1 VKDGTLRSIPGLCLC
16 LCLCSQSPTGALA
29 QALDKAEPSPLESLQ
44 AQIAEA
50 KKNLSRWEDKAA
62 EDAAALESAPNRIAA
77 LDEAIEQLEQREEPS
92 PPADATVKEL
102 QSQLAAAEL
111 ELRRAR
117 QELATLDAEV
127 AQRAERRRSLPAQL
141 DETKTRLLALESRPP
156 PPPNDSPEL
165 EAAQEELTNLRL
177 AALRAE
183 VESRESQLQGYE
195 VRGLLLDRRR
205 DYASLRTSREEKTV
219 EALRAALI
227 AKQRV
232 EVEQLAAQTED
243 LLQRLGTP
251 SEEVRRLVQEIAEQN
266 SQLAQRWTGEDGV
279 SEKIEDVSDKLARA
293 DAQIADVDAAL
304 NNLQEQIAA
313 VGLADSVGLMLRRQR
328 ADAPDVGMYRR
339 FIAMRQPVIGSVQL
353 EQIQLRERRQALVD
367 LDEAIDEALSPVS
380 QDMSQAERERVRG
393 VLRDLLQ
400 TQREYL
406 DELIDDYGTYFEKL
420 VDFDARQRELVTR
433 TQRLTEFID
442 ARVLWVPSGGP
453 FHAEAVSQLA
463 PATQWFFAKSNWVQ
477 LGQGFAEL
485 WRRAPARNLLV
496 LLLVLASILAAPRIR
511 KRIDAYGDT
520 VRSFRNVSFVPT
532 LAALGWTH
540 LLVPWLPGTLIYFG
554 WELGRSP
561 AATQFS
567 RSFASGFVAAG
578 LFWLSLRWV
587 RGILLP
593 NGVAE
598 AHCGFSKEV
607 IASIRRRLLW
617 LLLITVPA
625 VFVIFTYEARGEDG
639 WTESVGRLA
648 FLIAMLSVATF
659 TYWLIGPRGPMRRS
673 QLLEGNA
680 TGVRLWFVLRLLAV
694 LVPIALIV
702 AAMRGFYWTALQL
715 AFRHHL
721 TLLLFFFLSVTFRL
735 SVRWSLIASRRV
747 AREQAKQRL
756 DTQEEDAVDLVA
768 AAKQTGRLMKGLTGF
783 ALLVGLLLIWADVL
797 PAAGFLDSVELW
809 DSTQDVTVSVED
821 ATGAARQTTERQVV
835 PVTLADLLVAILIA
849 AATLALVGNLPGLL
863 EVTLLRRFT
872 AGERYAYKTLIK
884 YAIAMTGFALSLAAI
899 GLNWNSIQ
907 WLVAAFGVG
916 LGFGLQEIFA
926 NFISGLI
933 ILFERP
939 IRVGDVVTV
948 GTVNGTVSKIRTRA
962 TWITA
967 FDRRELLVPN
977 KEFVTQQLIN
987 WSLSDS
993 TLRVDIPVGIAY
1005 GSDTARAVAVLESVA
1020 RSHPKVIS
1028 DPPPQVL
1035 FLAFGDSSLGFEL
1048 RVFLASIEE
1057 FQRVKHE
1064 LFMAVDAAFREAG
1077 IEIAFPQRDLH
1088 IRSIPEVWQPATRPS
1103 GSA

>member
-1 VKDGTLRSIPGLCLC
+1 MPRLLARLCLC
-16 LCLCSQSPTGALA
+16 LWLCLLHGPVAGMA
-29 QALDKAEPSPLESLQ
+29 QAPDTAAEPSPSESLQ

-50 KKNLSRWEDKAA
+50 KQSLSRWEDKAA
-62 EDAAALESAPNRIAA
+62 EDAAVLQNGPSRIAA
-77 LDEAIEQLEQREEPS
+77 LDEEISQLEASTEPA
-92 PPADATVKEL
+92 PPAHATVKEL
-102 QSQLAAAEL
+102 QAQLVAAEL

-117 QELATLDAEV
+117 QELATLDAEA
-127 AQRAERRRSLPAQL
+127 AQRAERRRSLPTQL
-141 DETKTRLLALESRPP
+141 DAAKSRLLALESRPP
-156 PPPNDSPEL
+156 PPPNGSSEL
-165 EAAQEELTNLRL
+165 EAAQEELTELRM

-183 VESRESQLQGYE
+183 IASRESQLEGYE
-195 VRGLLLDRRR
+195 VRGELLDRRR
-205 DYASLRTSREEKTV
+205 NRAALRIAREEKWM

-227 AKQRV
+227 AKQRLAV
-232 EVEQLAAQTED
+232 EELAAQTED
-243 LLQRLGTP
+243 LLEGLGND
-251 SEEVRRLVQEIAEQN
+251 SDAVRRLVQEVAQQN
-266 SQLAQRWTGEDGV
+266 SQLAQRWTGEEGV
-279 SEKIEDVSDKLARA
+279 SEKIDDVSDKLARA

-339 FIAMRQPVIGSVQL
+339 FIAMRQPLIGRVQL

-367 LDEAIDEALSPVS
+367 LDAAIDEAMSSVAQDISP
-380 QDMSQAERERVRG
+380 DERERVRL

-406 DELIDDYGTYFEKL
+406 DELIDDYGTYFDKL
-420 VDFDARQRELVTR
+420 VDFDTRQRELMAR
-433 TQRLTEFID
+433 TQRLTDFID
-442 ARVLWVPSGGP
+442 ARVLWVPSGRTLR
-453 FHAEAVSQLA
+453 AQAWSQLGS
-463 PATQWFFAKSNWVQ
+463 ATQWLVSPGNWAQ
-477 LGQGFAEL
+477 LWQAFAEI
-485 WRRAPARNLLV
+485 WHRAPALNLLV
-496 LLLVLASILAAPRIR
+496 LLLVLAYILAAPRIR
-511 KRIDAYGDT
+511 KRIDASGDA
-520 VRSFRNVSFVPT
+520 VRSFRNISFGPT

-540 LLVPWLPGTLIYFG
+540 LLVPWFPGALIYFG
-554 WELGRSP
+554 WQLGRSP

-567 RSFASGFVAAG
+567 RSLAAGLVAAG

-587 RGILLP
+587 RLLLRP

-598 AHCGFSKEV
+598 AHAGFSKDSV
-607 IASIRRRLLW
+607 ASIRRPLLW
-617 LLLITVPA
+617 LTIVTVPA
-625 VFVIFTYEARGEDG
+625 LFIVFTFEARGEDT

-648 FLIAMLSVATF
+648 FLTAMLAITAF
-659 TYWLIGPRGPMRRS
+659 TYWLVRQKGPLQRS
-673 QLLEGNA
+673 QLLVGS
-680 TGVRLWFVLRLLAV
+680 TGGVRLWFVLRLFAV

-702 AAMRGFYWTALQL
+702 ATMRGFYWTALQL

-721 TLLLFFFLSVTFRL
+721 TLLLIFFLSLTFRL
-735 SVRWSLIASRRV
+735 SVRWSLIANRRV
-747 AREQAKQRL
+747 AREQARQQI
-756 DTQEEDAVDLVA
+756 DSPEEDAVDLVA

-783 ALLVGLLLIWADVL
+783 VLVIGVLVIWADVL
-797 PAAGFLDSVELW
+797 PAAGFLDSIELW
-809 DSTQDVTVSVED
+809 NSTQDVTATVED
-821 ATGAARQTTERQVV
+821 ATGALRQTTERQVV
-835 PVTLADLLVAILIA
+835 PVTLVDLIVSVLIA

-884 YAIAMTGFALSLAAI
+884 YAIATTGVALSLGAI

-939 IRVGDVVTV
+939 IRVGDIVTV
-948 GTVNGTVSKIRTRA
+948 GNVNGTVSKIRTRA

-1005 GSDTARAVAVLESVA
+1005 GSDTVRAVEVLEKVARAHPNVA
-1020 RSHPKVIS
+1020 S

-1035 FLAFGDSSLGFEL
+1035 FLAFGDSSLAFEL
-1048 RVFLASIEE
+1048 RVFLASLED
-1057 FQRVKHE
+1057 FQRVKHQ

-1088 IRSIPEVWQPATRPS
+1088 IRSVPEAWQPPTRPS